1 MRDVA
6 APVADRPQG
15 RAILALLGLVIVW
28 GLSMPVTKLGLRDF
42 PPLTLVALRY
52 LAAVPC
58 LLPILLRRALPARR
72 DLLVLAALGG
82 LGVGLGQVSQAFGV
96 QLTSAAVATVISA
109 TIPIFTVLLA
119 AARLGQA
126 VRPWQALGLAVA
138 LGGIGLA
145 AAGGGSGGVPLG
157 PVALA
162 GDALVLVSSL
172 AIAGYY
178 VASTAIAARLG
189 VPVVAA
195 WTSVFGAAVLL
206 VPMGWELTWRPLHP
220 SPAGVGAVLYLGVL
234 TTALGVL
241 VWFHALRALPVRVA
255 SASQYLQPLIG
266 VAASAAWF
274 GDPLG
279 RGFLGG
285 TALVL
290 GGIALT
296 ARGGI
301 ALTARGGI
309 ALTARGGIALAARG
323 DASLA
328 ARGDASLAAR
338 GDASLTTPGDA
349 SLAAPGDTAL
359 TARRGGR

>member
-1 MRDVA
+1 
-6 APVADRPQG
+6 
-15 RAILALLGLVIVW
+15 
-28 GLSMPVTKLGLRDF
+28 
-42 PPLTLVALRY
+42 
-52 LAAVPC
+52 
-58 LLPILLRRALPARR
+58 
-72 DLLVLAALGG
+72 
-82 LGVGLGQVSQAFGV
+82 
-96 QLTSAAVATVISA
+96 
-109 TIPIFTVLLA
+109 
-119 AARLGQA
+119 
-126 VRPWQALGLAVA
+126 
-138 LGGIGLA
+138 
-145 AAGGGSGGVPLG
+145 
-157 PVALA
+157 
-162 GDALVLVSSL
+162 
-172 AIAGYY
+172 
-178 VASTAIAARLG
+178 
-189 VPVVAA
+189 
-195 WTSVFGAAVLL
+195 
-206 VPMGWELTWRPLHP
+206 MGWELTRRPMHP
-220 SPAGVGAVLYLGVL
+220 SLTGVGAVLYLGVL

-301 ALTARGGI
+301 AL
-309 ALTARGGIALAARG
+309 
-323 DASLA
+323 A